1 MSIIKGTMTKKVGNN
16 TNQLYPKTSADM
28 VKYDDNTTVYD
39 KISNL
44 ESGKADASHTHDDRY
59 YTESEIDAKVQTL
72 NIAIGGKAASD
83 HQHDDRYYTESETD
97 IALAAK
103 AAASHSHD
111 DLYYTEAEMDAA
123 LGGKS
128 NAGHTHDDR
137 YYTESEID
145 ALLDGKA
152 DGADIPDVSA
162 FITRAVND
170 LVNYYTKS
178 ETYTQAEIDQMVS
191 AIPKFAIQVV
201 NALPTTDISPTTVYL
216 LTSQTQ
222 ENGNLYTEYLHVG
235 NAWEL
240 LGSQT
245 VDLSGY
251 YTAAQIDSLISG
263 LPVAGH
269 THDDRYYT
277 ESEIDAKVQTLN
289 TAIGG
294 KAASDHQHDDRYYTE
309 SEVDT
314 LLSGKANAGH
324 THNAATQS
332 AAGFMSAADKTKLDG
347 IESGAEANVQSDW
360 NQSDTTADDY
370 IKNKPT
376 NASASSAGL
385 MSAADFKKINAQ
397 GIATNSDLNDIKG
410 EGWYFCALNNTAATF
425 SHCPTDKAF
434 YMEVHKHAGVYQHI
448 VEFSV
453 TGAKHYHRNY
463 YKDVWGNWV
472 EWKLTDTWV
481 ANSSSA
487 AGYVASGSG
496 QANKVWKTD
505 ANGNPAWR
513 EDAGNVKPDWNAAS
527 GSAAEILNKP
537 SIDNVPTQNSTNPI
551 TSGGVFN
558 AINDIATGG
567 NISATVLHES
577 STAIATNNNNTITT
591 AIDNAIT
598 NYDFIDVLLKVDGYA
613 WSGRLAVSNGQ
624 TELFT
629 APNLYRTSSRW
640 KFTFLTMQING
651 NSFIIHPT
659 VNGNPISSRVLAM
672 DISGTTMAWSTDY
685 VYNVVIQKIIGYQIN

>member
-1 MSIIKGTMTKKVGNN
+1 MSIIKCTMTKKINN
-16 TNQLYPKTSADM
+16 TVNQLYPKTSADM
-28 VKYDDNTTVYD
+28 VEYSNNSTVYD
-39 KISNL
+39 EISNL

-72 NIAIGGKAASD
+72 NTAIGGKAASD

-137 YYTESEID
+137 YYTETEID

-314 LLSGKANAGH
+314 LLSGKANTGH

-332 AAGFMSAADKTKLDG
+332 AAGFMSAADKTKLGG

-360 NQSDTTADDY
+360 NQSDTTADDF

-376 NASASSAGL
+376 NASASAAGL
-385 MSAADFKKINAQ
+385 MSAADFKKINPQRIEAN
-397 GIATNSDLNDIKG
+397 TDLNSITAD
-410 EGWYFCALNNTAATF
+410 GWYYCDSNATAATF
-425 SHCPTDKAF
+425 SNCPTDRAF
-434 YMEVHKHAGVYQHI
+434 YLEVHRHAGKYQHI
-448 VEFSV
+448 VEFDIN
-453 TGAKHYHRNY
+453 GAAQFHRNSY
-463 YKDVWGNWV
+463 TGTWGNWV
-472 EWKLTDTWV
+472 EWKLTDTTY
-481 ANSSSA
+481 SA
-487 AGYVASGSG
+487 ATTTTSGLM
-496 QANKVWKTD
+496 
-505 ANGNPAWR
+505 
-513 EDAGNVKPDWNAAS
+513 
-527 GSAAEILNKP
+527 SAADKVALNALKPVILW
-537 SIDNVPTQNSTNPI
+537 
-551 TSGGVFN
+551 SGASV
-558 AINDIATGG
+558 A
-567 NISATVLHES
+567 
-577 STAIATNNNNTITT
+577 NTITLNESVAGYDMVEVIGAT
-591 AIDNAIT
+591 DTSGLWSMSGKGIVNNGEVPGISLYVIRGNWTGVGIDMDACVINISGSTLTRGSALPSNIVGGDSREIHLNATPSGSTLALTMNTGSNGAYNIK
-598 NYDFIDVLLKVDGYA
+598 ILRVIGYK
-613 WSGRLAVSNGQ
+613 AVS
-624 TELFT
+624 
-629 APNLYRTSSRW
+629 A
-640 KFTFLTMQING
+640 
-651 NSFIIHPT
+651 
-659 VNGNPISSRVLAM
+659 
-672 DISGTTMAWSTDY
+672 
-685 VYNVVIQKIIGYQIN
+685 